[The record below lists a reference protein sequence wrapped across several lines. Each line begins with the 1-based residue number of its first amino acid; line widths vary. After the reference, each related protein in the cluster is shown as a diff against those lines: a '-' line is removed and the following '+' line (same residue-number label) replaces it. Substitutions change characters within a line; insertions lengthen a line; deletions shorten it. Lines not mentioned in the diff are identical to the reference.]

1 MDTRTVLSL
10 LCSLRS
16 EGILELIFTFVK
28 LFKTA
33 IIKKKDSKALQSQS
47 TAKKLAVLNS
57 IIP

>member
-1 MDTRTVLSL
+1 MDNRTVLSL
-10 LCSLRS
+10 LSSLHS

-28 LFKTA
+28 LIKIA
-33 IIKKKDSKALQSQS
+33 IIKKKDSKALQSQY

>member
-1 MDTRTVLSL
+1 MLSL
-10 LCSLRS
+10 LSSLHS

-28 LFKTA
+28 LIKIA
-33 IIKKKDSKALQSQS
+33 IIKKKDSKALQSQY

>member
-33 IIKKKDSKALQSQS
+33 IIKKKDSKALQRVCKNYVR
-47 TAKKLAVLNS
+47 TM
-57 IIP
+57 